1 MSVPTYIKDQYPSAR
16 QYKSQSFYT
25 VQIGSNCLYI
35 SYNVPIAAAIDG
47 QLFVTDTKYSVTT
60 SKHLNLAKGMEPDAL
75 IITATPDYLIEASL
89 PFRGV

>member
-1 MSVPTYIKDQYPSAR
+1 MTVPNYIKEQYPSAR

-35 SYNVPIAAAIDG
+35 SYNVPIAARVGDEMFIN
-47 QLFVTDTKYSVTT
+47 TTKYSVTT
-60 SKHLNLAKGMEPDAL
+60 SKHLNIAKNMESEAL
-75 IITATPDYLIEASL
+75 LVGVSADELIDISL